1 MERRSFLKGAL
12 GGGVAAGE
20 LAAKAKSIP
29 KRRYRDNVKLSI
41 VGFGGIIVVGMEQV
55 EANRSVAAA
64 VERGVNYFDVAPT
77 YWNGE
82 AEIKLGEALKPHR
95 KNVFLA
101 CKTTQRDAAGAQKEL
116 ERSLGR
122 LQTDHFDLYQFHGI
136 NNVAEVDQILGPG
149 GAAETFVKARQDG
162 KVRYIGCSVHSTEAA
177 IAILDRFPLDSVL
190 FPVNFVCFQQG
201 NFGPQILAKAKEK
214 GAARLA
220 LKGLA
225 HHALPKGTKAAGTNY
240 PKCWYTPVVEPA
252 LANQALRFT
261 LSEDITA
268 AITPGYEQIFT
279 MALDIAAA
287 FKPLKKSERERL
299 LASTAGLTPIF
310 KA

>member
-1 MERRSFLKGAL
+1 MERRDFLRTALAGSAVGKVSGA
-12 GGGVAAGE
+12 GRA
-20 LAAKAKSIP
+20 IP

-41 VGFGGIIVVGMEQV
+41 VGYGGIIVVGMEQAQ
-55 EANRSVAAA
+55 ANRSVASA

-77 YWNGE
+77 YWDGE

-116 ERSLGR
+116 DRSLGR

-136 NNVAEVDQILGPG
+136 SKVAEVDQILGPG
-149 GAAETFVKARQDG
+149 GAAETFDKARKAG

-177 IAILDRFPLDSVL
+177 LAMLERFPLDSVL

-220 LKGLA
+220 LKGLCHEA
-225 HHALPKGTKAAGTNY
+225 WPKGTKAAETKY
-240 PKCWYTPVVEPA
+240 PKCWYKPVDEPELGA
-252 LANQALRFT
+252 KALRFT

-279 MALDIAAA
+279 MALDIAAG
-287 FKPLKKSERERL
+287 FKPMKKGEREQL

-310 KA
+310 KT